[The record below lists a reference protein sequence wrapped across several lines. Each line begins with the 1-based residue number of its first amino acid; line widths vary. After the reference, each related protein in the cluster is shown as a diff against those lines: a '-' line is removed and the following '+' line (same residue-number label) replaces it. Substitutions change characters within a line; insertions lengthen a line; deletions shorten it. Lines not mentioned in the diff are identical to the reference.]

1 MKSIKKPEKIGA
13 PQFIVVH
20 YAGEVTYD
28 VDGFVEKNKDTVS
41 NLITESLA
49 LSKHSIVSSIYKPIF
64 TEMASKTTSL
74 KGNSLSC
81 QFRQQLASLIVTLRK
96 SSPRYIRCIKP
107 NNLFTP
113 TDFDSQS
120 VL

>member
-20 YAGEVTYD
+20 YAGCVTYD
-28 VDGFVEKNKDTVS
+28 IDGFVEKNKDTVS

-49 LSKHSIVSSIYKPIF
+49 SSKHSIVSSIYKPIF

-81 QFRQQLASLIVTLRK
+81 
-96 SSPRYIRCIKP
+96 
-107 NNLFTP
+107 
-113 TDFDSQS
+113 
-120 VL
+120 